1 MRAGVFLQGFIGF
14 LIVAF
19 GVPSFAPVLGP
30 IAAFVGYALF
40 WRAIRIYPFRK
51 QRFWRGFLWYGA
63 VALIQLSWM
72 NSIEYQGIYI
82 LFVWL
87 GLSIWLGVQ
96 FGLLSLLIP
105 YNKPLRFPR
114 ILAIASAWTLLEWS
128 RYFFICGFSWNP
140 SGLAFCNTSAIQFA
154 SLFGVLGLSFWVIL
168 TNLVGLR
175 AFLKRGIANYMIWFV
190 VALVP
195 YLFGMSYIKYHDGK
209 KEGKTL
215 SCLLVQ
221 TGLLP
226 PEKVPLQG
234 RAELFIPPNDQWDR
248 ILMLVNEH
256 RDKKIDLI
264 VLPEAAVMHARYSR
278 GDLEKTFA
286 NHFGA
291 SWQQYSP
298 KTRIITNLSFAQT
311 LSDVTGSEVVVGL
324 DHVDA
329 ERNSYNS
336 AFHLV
341 PQKEVVTRYDKQI
354 LMPLAEYLPIKFL
367 SSLVSYYGI
376 SDFFT
381 HGKGAIVFHGK
392 IPLTANICY
401 EETFPQVVRKG
412 RLCGGELMVNLT
424 NDGWYPNSRL
434 PSQHYEHAKFR
445 SIENGA
451 SLIRACNTGVTAAI
465 DPLGRAI
472 SKMDQHDENRNLRS
486 GAVFANVPT
495 GTIFTPFLVWG
506 NYGIVSLCTLILGVF
521 LCLKK
526 QYYL

>member
-1 MRAGVFLQGFIGF
+1 MRAGVFLQGLIGF

-19 GVPSFAPVLGP
+19 GVPSFAPILGP

-40 WRAIRIYPFRK
+40 WRAIRIYPFRT

-82 LFVWL
+82 LFVWF
-87 GLSIWLGVQ
+87 GLSIWLGAQ
-96 FGLLSLLIP
+96 FGFLSLLIP
-105 YNKPLRFPR
+105 YNKPLKVPR

-154 SLFGVLGLSFWVIL
+154 ALFGVLGLSFWVIL

-175 AFLKRGIANYMIWFV
+175 AFLKRGIPNYMIWFA
-190 VALVP
+190 VALFP
-195 YLFGMSYIKYHDGK
+195 YFFGTGYIKYHDGK
-209 KEGKTL
+209 KEEKTL

-226 PEKVPLQG
+226 PEKVPLLG
-234 RAELFIPPNDQWDR
+234 RVDVFVPPVGQWER
-248 ILMLVNEH
+248 IIASVKEH
-256 RDKKIDLI
+256 QDEKIDLI
-264 VLPEAAVMHARYSR
+264 VLPEAAVMHAKYSR
-278 GDLEKTFA
+278 NDLEKIFTKYFGSSLQE
-286 NHFGA
+286 HF
-291 SWQQYSP
+291 P
-298 KTRIITNLSFAQT
+298 KTQNITNLSFAQT
-311 LSDVTGSEVVVGL
+311 LSNVTGSEVVVGL

-329 ERNSYNS
+329 ERNAYNS
-336 AFHLV
+336 AFHLI
-341 PQKEVVTRYDKQI
+341 PKKNDVTRYDKQI

-381 HGKGAIVFHGK
+381 HGKDATIFYGK
-392 IPLTANICY
+392 VPLTANICY
-401 EETFPQVVRKG
+401 EETFPQIVRKG
-412 RLCGGELMVNLT
+412 RLNGGELMVNLT

-451 SLIRACNTGVTAAI
+451 SLVRACNTGVTAAI

-472 SKMDQHDENRNLRS
+472 SKMDQHDENRNLQS
-486 GAVFANVPT
+486 GAIFAKVPT

-506 NYGIVSLCTLILGVF
+506 NYGIVCLSALILGVF

-526 QYYL
+526 EYYL